1 VGTTV
6 RLPDKRGSD
15 DPPPAGET
23 KQERLDR
30 EHDQLFNELRSII
43 PGVQIQGAFLFTVA
57 FTQRFERLN
66 DFQRDVYYVSFLLAV
81 AGLVLLFAPAAFHR
95 VQFRQHDKEMLIR
108 AANVEMITALLLV
121 SFSLAGTLLL
131 ISDLIVPTS
140 VAVVVA
146 VVTLGVTGLLWWG
159 FPIARRLSRR

>member
-1 VGTTV
+1 MGTTV
-6 RLPDKRGSD
+6 RLPDRRGSD
-15 DPPPAGET
+15 DAPPDGET
-23 KQERLDR
+23 KQQRLDR

-81 AGLVLLFAPAAFHR
+81 GGLVLLFAPAAFHR
-95 VQFRQHDKEMLIR
+95 VQFRQHDKELLIR
-108 AANVEMITALLLV
+108 AANVEMIAALVLV

-146 VVTLGVTGLLWWG
+146 AITLAATGLLWWG